1 MKLHRTN
8 VVKLLYSLCIYFTY
22 FYLVNNAQCQDLAH
36 PIETM
41 HELVLN
47 LQEQLEALKAYVN
60 PNSSTSSKDEKSY
73 PTSCLTSSF
82 NESKIAS
89 GIRTIKVPGMAP
101 FSVACDNCLAGY
113 GWLVIQR
120 RINGSLNF
128 YRNWEEYKQGF
139 GSLDGEFFIGL
150 EKLRAITALEPFEL
164 YIVLEDFNGT
174 TRSARFDEFAI
185 GSEEDDYALYV
196 LGAYSGN
203 AGDSL
208 RSHQKMKFSTYDRDN
223 DREFHRN
230 CAFLHVGA
238 WWYNSCVDSNLNGQY
253 IEGGKYEENL
263 FARGMCWRAWRG
275 HNYGYKFTQMMIR
288 PKCRHFPAT
297 FRSNN
302 NTRQHCEAFS

>member
-60 PNSSTSSKDEKSY
+60 PNSSTSSKD
-73 PTSCLTSSF
+73 
-82 NESKIAS
+82 
-89 GIRTIKVPGMAP
+89 
-101 FSVACDNCLAGY
+101 ACDNCLAGY